1 MKGLGVGI
9 ATRGIFSCFEVRLP
23 ERLIHRI
30 SLFHW
35 LGAGRHDRIDGGC
48 LLSGTPIDPMENV
61 FRVIKYEGDN
71 QTFIWKHP
79 IEDFNS
85 GSQLVVHES
94 QEAIFFMN
102 GQALDSFPPGRHTLT
117 SQNAPLVNRFFNR
130 ATDDQTPF
138 HCEVY
143 FVNLVEQMAIK
154 WGTDSKVE
162 YVEPT
167 YQFPIQI
174 GASGEMNLRV
184 AEPRVLLMKVV
195 GTERGLSQAALVG
208 KFRAFLM
215 TRLKTFLASLIREQR
230 INIFQIDERLTEIS
244 ETLHE
249 RLRADFGEYGVSL
262 ERFFVTTIVKPE
274 EESNYQRFKQLHFR
288 QYADVAEARLRQQ
301 VGVIEQQ
308 TQAQKMVIE
317 AQGLAQKRSLEGYT
331 YQDERGFDVAE
342 RMATNEAV
350 GQFTNVGIGL
360 GMLGGVS
367 QPLAGTIQGAVANAM
382 GNASTASPTPMPPPT
397 SPPTGPQFHVA
408 VDGKP
413 AGPFAIAD
421 LQQRILLGTVTRST
435 QVWRP
440 GMTGWQGAG
449 DVAEL
454 APFFQVPPVATP
466 PLPPPVPPTP

>member
-1 MKGLGVGI
+1 
-9 ATRGIFSCFEVRLP
+9 
-23 ERLIHRI
+23 
-30 SLFHW
+30 
-35 LGAGRHDRIDGGC
+35 
-48 LLSGTPIDPMENV
+48 MENV
-61 FRVIKYEGDN
+61 FQVIKYEGDN

-79 IEDFNS
+79 IEDFNT
-85 GSQLVVHES
+85 GTQLIVHES

-117 SQNAPLVNRFFNR
+117 SQNIPLVNKFFNR
-130 ATDDQTPF
+130 ATDDRTPF

-162 YVEPT
+162 FVEPT

-184 AEPRVLLMKVV
+184 AEPRKLLIKVV
-195 GTERGLSQAALVG
+195 GTERALSQSALVG

-215 TRLKTFLASLIREQR
+215 TRLKTFLATLIREQR
-230 INIFQIDERLTEIS
+230 TNIFQIDERLTDIS
-244 ETLHE
+244 EALHQ
-249 RLRADFGEYGVSL
+249 RLKPDFGDYGVAL

-288 QYADVAEARLRQQ
+288 QYADVAEAKLRQQ

-308 TQAQKMVIE
+308 TQAQKMIIE
-317 AQGLAQKRSLEGYT
+317 AQGLAQKRALEGYT
-331 YQDERGFDVAE
+331 YQDERGFDVAD

-367 QPLAGTIQGAVANAM
+367 QPLAGTLQGALANAL
-382 GNASTASPTPMPPPT
+382 GQTSTAPPVSKGPPP
-397 SPPTGPQFHVA
+397 PPLAGPQFHIA
-408 VDGKP
+408 VDGRTT
-413 AGPFAIAD
+413 GPFTIEVF
-421 LQQRILLGTVTRST
+421 QQMAQSGTVSRLT

-440 GMTGWQGAG
+440 GMAGWQAAEG
-449 DVAEL
+449 VAEL
-454 APFFQVPPVATP
+454 APLFQVPPPAP
-466 PLPPPVPPTP
+466 PSPPPVPPSP